1 MFKKVFRMIS
11 DEELSEL
18 LESTGVT
25 FAKREDYSF
34 SRVAFLFT
42 HVVLFIFL
50 INLLLRIFI
59 H

>member
-1 MFKKVFRMIS
+1 MIS